1 MHHKFSAY
9 TQALAGLPMPQA
21 FVDMEALDANL
32 HALMKR
38 ANGMPIRLASKS
50 LRSPQLMRYLLQQ
63 HPGFQGL
70 LCFHAQEAVC
80 LAKEGFQ
87 DLLVA
92 YPTLDPYAIREV
104 CQSLREGAQITL
116 MVDHKTQVRAIQEVA
131 ATEQVVVPLCM
142 DVDMSMALP
151 GLHFG
156 VQRSPIRS
164 VEEALALYAF
174 MVEQPNVRLEGVMG
188 YEAQIAG
195 VVDNKPGQGLKNQLI
210 RALKKRSIG
219 QLQQRRKQVVKALEA
234 QGATLR
240 FVNGGGTGSIE
251 STREDTSVTEV
262 AAGSGI
268 YSPALFDYYLG
279 FQHEPAL
286 YFALEVCRQSQP
298 QVATCLGGGY
308 VASGAAGEDKLP
320 VPVWPPGLSLLPH
333 EGAGEV
339 QTPVTGKQVP
349 KVGEKVFFR
358 HAKAGELAER
368 FNELV
373 LIRHGQCVGAA
384 QTYRGLGWQFI

>member
-32 HALMKR
+32 HALMNR
-38 ANGMPIRLASKS
+38 ASGMPIRLASKS

-219 QLQQRRKQVVKALEA
+219 QLQQRRKQVVKAL
-234 QGATLR
+234 
-240 FVNGGGTGSIE
+240 
-251 STREDTSVTEV
+251 
-262 AAGSGI
+262 
-268 YSPALFDYYLG
+268 
-279 FQHEPAL
+279 
-286 YFALEVCRQSQP
+286 
-298 QVATCLGGGY
+298 
-308 VASGAAGEDKLP
+308 
-320 VPVWPPGLSLLPH
+320 
-333 EGAGEV
+333 
-339 QTPVTGKQVP
+339 
-349 KVGEKVFFR
+349 
-358 HAKAGELAER
+358 
-368 FNELV
+368 
-373 LIRHGQCVGAA
+373 
-384 QTYRGLGWQFI
+384 